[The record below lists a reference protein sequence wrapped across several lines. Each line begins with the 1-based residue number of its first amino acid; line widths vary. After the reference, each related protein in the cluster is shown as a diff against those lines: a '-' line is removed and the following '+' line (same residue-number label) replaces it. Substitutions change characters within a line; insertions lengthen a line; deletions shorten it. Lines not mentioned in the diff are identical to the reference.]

1 MLAAEERVITRL
13 KEYIEK
19 AQRKMVDESY
29 IITREI
35 QDLYCHAIGIYA
47 STLVEKLLSDE
58 KERIKIAEDNDY
70 IYYVEIIPYQMISE
84 IRLVE
89 RWKMDEM

>member
-19 AQRKMVDESY
+19 TQRKMIDESY
-29 IITREI
+29 IITRDI
-35 QDLYCHAIGIYA
+35 QDLYCHAWGIYA
-47 STLVEKLLSDE
+47 ATLVEKWLGDE
-58 KERIKIAEDNDY
+58 KERTKLDEDKEH
-70 IYYVEIIPYQMISE
+70 IYFVEIIPYQTITE

-89 RWKMDEM
+89 KWKRDEM